1 MDKVCF
7 PPLLPPGFHDLD
19 DLGLKNLCVN
29 AFPTSVR
36 RSTLYC
42 NFVQLTG
49 LLREINLQFKCFG
62 EIWVDGSYTT
72 HKPEPDDI
80 DILLVIDYR
89 ALLQI
94 PEEQLKAVSPLLNRS
109 FVKANYNIDVLLLPE
124 NHPEVDY
131 SERRSYWRGWFGFDR
146 RENPKGLVRF
156 AL

>member
-1 MDKVCF
+1 
-7 PPLLPPGFHDLD
+7 
-19 DLGLKNLCVN
+19 
-29 AFPTSVR
+29 
-36 RSTLYC
+36 
-42 NFVQLTG
+42 
-49 LLREINLQFKCFG
+49 
-62 EIWVDGSYTT
+62 VDGSYTT

-80 DILLVIDYR
+80 DILLVIDYS

-94 PEEQLKAVSPLLNRS
+94 PEEQLRAVSPLLNRS

-156 AL
+156 TL